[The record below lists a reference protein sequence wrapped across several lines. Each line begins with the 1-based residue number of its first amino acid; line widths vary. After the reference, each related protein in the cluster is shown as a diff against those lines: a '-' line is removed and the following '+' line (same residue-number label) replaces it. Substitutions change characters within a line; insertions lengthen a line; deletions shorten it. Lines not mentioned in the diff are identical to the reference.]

1 MREKTSRN
9 CSRLVA
15 TLRISFSPALPA
27 RKKCLDFIPIHVSF
41 AATGESS
48 LRLKAMY
55 VAERRARQKAKAP
68 RFILSP
74 PNSANL
80 NRSEM
85 TELEERGGNLR
96 FGNRRCQLFLG
107 YFVAFWYKRAL
118 MIARKIEITL
128 SIPKISSGL
137 LE

>member
-1 MREKTSRN
+1 MGELRLALGKRREKTSRN

-15 TLRISFSPALPA
+15 TLRISFSPAFPA
-27 RKKCLDFIPIHVSF
+27 RKKCLDFTPIHVSF

-48 LRLKAMY
+48 LRLNETY

-80 NRSEM
+80 NRSDQCQKM
-85 TELEERGGNLR
+85 RMASASSIGRLSPNLPL
-96 FGNRRCQLFLG
+96 RR
-107 YFVAFWYKRAL
+107 
-118 MIARKIEITL
+118 EIK
-128 SIPKISSGL
+128 SK
-137 LE
+137 